1 MKVRLLKKVF
11 DAQKRE
17 TIGPGVEIDREEKYA
32 LKLIEHG
39 FAEKIVKRKTKERKV
54 NIKKK

>member
-17 TIGPGVEIDREEKYA
+17 TIGPGVEIDREEEYA